1 MLRNTYG
8 ISLVV
13 QGLGPGTFIAVA
25 QVQSLVRELKFL
37 KPHGATKKKKK
48 ERSIYGF
55 KHQGP
60 DQLWATFLFPQLN
73 KLIEKSILVHYVCKL
88 MRFMPL

>member
-48 ERSIYGF
+48 KEVSMASNIKG
-55 KHQGP
+55 QTSCEP
-60 DQLWATFLFPQLN
+60 LFSSHN
-73 KLIEKSILVHYVCKL
+73 
-88 MRFMPL
+88 

>member
-1 MLRNTYG
+1 MVKPKCSNSIQLLSLRCLPSPSVINSIMLRNTYG

-60 DQLWATFLFPQLN
+60 DQL
-73 KLIEKSILVHYVCKL
+73 
-88 MRFMPL
+88 